1 MFASFLN
8 RADVTNLREEGI
20 GIPRRPIEK
29 LSRLYIRDRHLYA
42 CDEQGILSHQEKVR
56 HPPACKDI
64 QKKDAI
70 DDKDNGKLLFVVDS

>member
-1 MFASFLN
+1 MAQFTEA
-8 RADVTNLREEGI
+8 T
-20 GIPRRPIEK
+20 PIHK

-56 HPPACKDI
+56 HKDI

>member
-1 MFASFLN
+1 MRFTSEDIDLLRLVMA
-8 RADVTNLREEGI
+8 NL
-20 GIPRRPIEK
+20 IEK

-56 HPPACKDI
+56 HKDI

>member
-1 MFASFLN
+1 MRFTSEDIDLLRLVMA
-8 RADVTNLREEGI
+8 NL
-20 GIPRRPIEK
+20 IEK

>member
-56 HPPACKDI
+56 HKDI